1 MKRKT
6 ISIIVLITLAISTL
20 AVIPALG
27 AHHEKAIVVA
37 QLKGALE
44 PDTQLQAMMNLTWID
59 WRVVLDEITP
69 ANLSGAKMLI
79 LVIADSAQQYSQAE
93 LNAISSWFDEGGKT
107 IFVSGDSDF
116 GTDHL
121 RQAQYNAVYEAVGSK
136 LRIDDCQIEDA
147 VSNGGASYRVLGVS
161 ANVDSEVEYLVSG
174 VERALFHSPG
184 PIVGYVNGEWVDLK
198 TKPIE
203 NVYILMTSSDTGSI
217 ADQSEPSPTV
227 MTVGSEGNFPLL
239 VMEVDYENKN
249 TVFASGESPY
259 DQYMGMYAPETIR
272 ADRYGPDA
280 NPQQGKTL
288 FENILMYSTTFG
300 ETIIDQTISTMDKET
315 EIASLES
322 DVSDLE
328 DDVAALSS
336 DKTDLEAEVTSLQS
350 DVTSLEADV
359 EAAQSSASTMQ
370 LAAIAALVIGVVVG
384 YFVGPMIKK
393 S

>member
-1 MKRKT
+1 MKRKS

-161 ANVDSEVEYLVSG
+161 ANADSEVEYLVSG

-359 EAAQSSASTMQ
+359 AAAQSSASTMQ